1 MLDFVLL
8 GTSGMCPMPTR
19 ALSSCFIR
27 IGEKCF
33 LIDCGEGTQVE
44 LMRNKISTCDID
56 YILITHLHADHISGL
71 MGVLLAMQ
79 MQGRR
84 KELNIIG
91 PRGLL
96 KYISGFSMFI
106 KGLEFKYN
114 VVEKERPEK
123 MKIKT
128 KMSDIILDMV
138 VCEHSVYCYAY
149 SIELKRKKKFNAD
162 KEELKDLPMRY
173 RSNLVNGEDVV
184 YNGKTYYS
192 KDFLLP
198 APKGCK
204 FSIVTDTRPNMRLR
218 KFVENSDLAVIEG
231 MYMDDIDKEKAIRK
245 RHMTWTE
252 SIGLVKVNN
261 VGHFV
266 LTHFSPS
273 LQIPIGTNEKLK
285 EMYPNGVIG
294 IDGYKFHLDYPS
306 DDFETFGEDSITER
320 IMTERM
326 KWIRE
331 YYLNKFGYD
340 NILKINPITKFKYEI
355 ILKDNMAN
363 FVFLYKVPQSMKY
376 SYDNHVVLRNGFNLY
391 ESELFKLK

>member
-8 GTSGMCPMPTR
+8 GTSGMCPMPIR
-19 ALSSCFIR
+19 ALSSCYVR
-27 IGEKCF
+27 IAEKSF

-79 MQGRR
+79 MQGRT

-91 PRGLL
+91 PRGLSR
-96 KYISGFSMFI
+96 YISGFSMLI
-106 KGLEFKYN
+106 KGLGFRYN
-114 VVEKERPEK
+114 VVEKEKPETLT
-123 MKIKT
+123 IKT
-128 KMSDIILDMV
+128 KMSDIVLDMIT
-138 VCEHSVYCYAY
+138 CEHSVYCYAY
-149 SIELKRKKKFNAD
+149 SIELKRKKKFNVD
-162 KEELKDLPMRY
+162 KEELKELPMKF

-184 YNGKTYYS
+184 FNGKTYYS

-204 FSIVTDTRPNMRLR
+204 FSFVTDTRPNMRLR

-231 MYMDDIDKEKAIRK
+231 MYMDDSEKEKAIKK
-245 RHMTWTE
+245 RHMVWSE
-252 SIGLVKVNN
+252 SIGLVKCNN
-261 VGHFV
+261 VGKFV

-273 LQIPIGTNEKLK
+273 LQIPEGTNKKLQ
-285 EMYPNGVIG
+285 EQYPNGVVG
-294 IDGYKFHLDYPS
+294 MDGYRFHLDYNS
-306 DDFETFGEDSITER
+306 EDVVKFDGDSITEK
-320 IMTERM
+320 IITERM

-331 YYLNKFGYD
+331 YYFNKFGFD

-355 ILKDNMAN
+355 VLKNNMAN
-363 FVFLYKVPQSMKY
+363 FVFLYKSTQSMKH
-376 SYDNHVVLRNGFNLY
+376 SYDNHIVLKNGFNLY
-391 ESELFKLK
+391 ESELFRLS